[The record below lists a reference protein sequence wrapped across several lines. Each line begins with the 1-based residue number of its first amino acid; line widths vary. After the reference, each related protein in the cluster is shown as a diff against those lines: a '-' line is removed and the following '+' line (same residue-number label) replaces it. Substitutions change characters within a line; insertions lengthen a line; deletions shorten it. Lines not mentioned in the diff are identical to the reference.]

1 MIERNIINLNN
12 TPYQI
17 IRDVWAGKFI
27 DNVNGGKI
35 LTDLIE
41 LWKEYT
47 ETDYVYQNGE
57 RVLFLKNIVEP
68 EWFEIEDTNETEQLQ
83 PESHTP

>member
-1 MIERNIINLNN
+1 MNKNVIVLNN

-17 IRDVWAGKFI
+17 IRDVWAGNFI

-35 LTDLIE
+35 LNELID

-47 ETDYVYQNGE
+47 ETDYVYQHGD
-57 RVLFLKNIVEP
+57 RVLFLKNIEEVEFIEIP
-68 EWFEIEDTNETEQLQ
+68 EKNESEQLQ
-83 PESHTP
+83 PEPHIS

>member
-1 MIERNIINLNN
+1 MMERNIINLNN

-17 IRDVWAGKFI
+17 IREVWSGKFI

-35 LTDLIE
+35 LNELIE

-47 ETDYVYQNGE
+47 ETDYVYQDGE
-57 RVLFLKNIVEP
+57 KVFFLKNIE
-68 EWFEIEDTNETEQLQ
+68 EIEFKEILEEEHNV
-83 PESHTP
+83 

>member
-1 MIERNIINLNN
+1 MRNIITLNN

-17 IRDVWAGKFI
+17 IREVWAGRFI
-27 DNVNGGKI
+27 DNVNGGKV

-47 ETDYVYQNGE
+47 ETDYVYQTGE
-57 RVLFLKNIVEP
+57 TVMFLRNIQEAEFIEEEP
-68 EWFEIEDTNETEQLQ
+68 NV
-83 PESHTP
+83 

>member
-1 MIERNIINLNN
+1 MRNVIVLNN

-17 IRDVWAGKFI
+17 IRDVWVGKFI

-35 LTDLIE
+35 LNELID

-47 ETDYVYQNGE
+47 ESDYVYQNND
-57 RVLFLKNIVEP
+57 RVLFLKNIE
-68 EWFEIEDTNETEQLQ
+68 EIEFTEILEGETQCLIN
-83 PESHTP
+83 

>member
-1 MIERNIINLNN
+1 MRNIIILNN

-27 DNVNGGKI
+27 DNVNGGKV
-35 LTDLIE
+35 LNELIE

-47 ETDYVYQNGE
+47 ETDFVFQQNE
-57 RVLFLKNIVEP
+57 RVMFLRNIEEVEFIEIP
-68 EWFEIEDTNETEQLQ
+68 EEETPCLTN
-83 PESHTP
+83 

>member
-17 IRDVWAGKFI
+17 IREIWAGKFI
-27 DNVNGGKI
+27 DNVNGGKV
-35 LTDLIE
+35 LNELIE

-47 ETDYVYQNGE
+47 ETDYVYQDGE
-57 RVLFLKNIVEP
+57 KVFFLKNIE
-68 EWFEIEDTNETEQLQ
+68 EIEFKEILEEEHNV
-83 PESHTP
+83 

>member
-1 MIERNIINLNN
+1 MKNIITLNN

-17 IRDVWAGKFI
+17 IRDVWVGKFI

-35 LTDLIE
+35 LNELIE

-47 ETDYVYQNGE
+47 ETDYVYQNNE
-57 RVLFLKNIVEP
+57 RVLFLKNIEEVE
-68 EWFEIEDTNETEQLQ
+68 FTEIIEEEAQCLID
-83 PESHTP
+83 

>member
-17 IRDVWAGKFI
+17 IREVWAGKFI
-27 DNVNGGKI
+27 DNVNGGKV
-35 LTDLIE
+35 LNELIE

-47 ETDYVYQNGE
+47 ETDYVYQDGE
-57 RVLFLKNIVEP
+57 KVFFLKNIE
-68 EWFEIEDTNETEQLQ
+68 EIEFKEILEEEHNV
-83 PESHTP
+83 

>member
-1 MIERNIINLNN
+1 MKNIITLNN

-17 IRDVWAGKFI
+17 IRDVWVGKFI

-35 LTDLIE
+35 LNELIE

-47 ETDYVYQNGE
+47 EADYVYQNNE
-57 RVLFLKNIVEP
+57 RVLFLKNIE
-68 EWFEIEDTNETEQLQ
+68 EIEFTEILEEETQCLID
-83 PESHTP
+83 

>member
-1 MIERNIINLNN
+1 MKNIIILNN

-17 IRDVWAGKFI
+17 IRDVWVGKFI

-35 LTDLIE
+35 LNELIE

-47 ETDYVYQNGE
+47 ETDYVYQNNE
-57 RVLFLKNIVEP
+57 RVLFLKNIEEVEFKK
-68 EWFEIEDTNETEQLQ
+68 EVSFVDLMNE
-83 PESHTP
+83 ESINHLF

>member
-1 MIERNIINLNN
+1 MKNIITLNN

-17 IRDVWAGKFI
+17 IRDVWVGKFI
-27 DNVNGGKI
+27 DNVNGGVI
-35 LTDLIE
+35 LNDLIE

-57 RVLFLKNIVEP
+57 RVLFLKNIDEP
-68 EWFEIEDTNETEQLQ
+68 EWFEIEDTDEPKQLQ
-83 PESHTP
+83 PESHTS